1 MLEENK
7 FIFLFLFGWSTPL
20 DKVRKKSSEFQ
31 EKNHEV
37 DFASSPFHNI
47 KRSIDW
53 YPSNKLFSWTL
64 NSPSIAKRPIL
75 LYRGRG
81 VLNSL
86 GDIFLALALLISEAF
101 LESIPQTHLTLML
114 LVLNS
119 QVLIDWG
126 DDSDG
131 GLSSFA
137 LFLLGFTSSVLSA
150 SLGMARL
157 LMNGPSKLV
166 KKQGHLGGYAQVG
179 FALVMV
185 SIICVLVS
193 KALWLAFS
201 TLDGPWR
208 GHPLHA
214 LVWIGVSLAP
224 QLTLVS
230 LSKLDQKY
238 VF

>member
-1 MLEENK
+1 
-7 FIFLFLFGWSTPL
+7 
-20 DKVRKKSSEFQ
+20 
-31 EKNHEV
+31 
-37 DFASSPFHNI
+37 
-47 KRSIDW
+47 
-53 YPSNKLFSWTL
+53 
-64 NSPSIAKRPIL
+64 
-75 LYRGRG
+75 
-81 VLNSL
+81 
-86 GDIFLALALLISEAF
+86 
-101 LESIPQTHLTLML
+101 ML

-119 QVLIDWG
+119 DVLYGRSRNDPY
-126 DDSDG
+126 
-131 GLSSFA
+131 GLA

-201 TLDGPWR
+201 TSWLD
-208 GHPLHA
+208 PLYA